1 MFRPRQPMVRS
12 LLTIVCLIGIGIR
25 LTSALGES
33 VVVAAGVGEIPTT
46 ERQALGLL
54 HARCEVCHS
63 ADLIIQQR
71 LDREKW
77 IAIVNKMVH
86 WGAQV
91 SPSEQEVLLNYL
103 ATHYHPDAPPE
114 QRIAKGTSPGSAL
127 RGTASYPTGE
137 SRRGKALFA
146 AHCVSCHG
154 ADAAGG
160 MGPKLAA
167 NPILLE
173 NERFWE
179 TVLEGRGAMPPWR
192 EALSPQEIADILA
205 WLKTLE

>member
-33 VVVAAGVGEIPTT
+33 VVVAGGVGEIPTT

-54 HARCEVCHS
+54 HARCEGCHS

-91 SPSEQEVLLNYL
+91 SPSEQEVLLNYFT
-103 ATHYHPDAPPE
+103 THYHPPPPP
-114 QRIAKGTSPGSAL
+114 AHPTSKGPSPRPA
-127 RGTASYPTGE
+127 
-137 SRRGKALFA
+137 
-146 AHCVSCHG
+146 
-154 ADAAGG
+154 
-160 MGPKLAA
+160 
-167 NPILLE
+167 
-173 NERFWE
+173 
-179 TVLEGRGAMPPWR
+179 
-192 EALSPQEIADILA
+192 
-205 WLKTLE
+205 